1 MLSKVRLCKCPLDL
15 ETWRSLGSLMTV
27 VLEASM
33 EWAEEWTGNREVR
46 TAGIS
51 NFQDKFGCEEGL
63 EMGQELK
70 RTVGLKGV

>member
-1 MLSKVRLCKCPLDL
+1 
-15 ETWRSLGSLMTV
+15 MTV